1 MPFTEELFADLDE
14 DDVDLYQGCLCPE
27 YLRVNVYFTL
37 LTLVL
42 FVSEEAIAHG
52 SPQQVSEIVETLTRL
67 SKEHSGVGQVPVA
80 GIFFLCSN
88 AWTAYVGRESMQAM
102 REAEEAGLAVAN
114 ERATE
119 LTAAIHRIIRFVSP
133 GHVLNDFL
141 GAIDA
146 GDESLRL
153 WNVVGEKVQEL
164 GLRGPLQELED
175 SIELEL
181 GRLHAEHKEWAER
194 VFGDRPRQI
203 SVWPTSRHSSK
214 RTWSSPSPEFV
225 QTHVMNLKGRN
236 PVIYGTG
243 VALPGYF

>member
-1 MPFTEELFADLDE
+1 M
-14 DDVDLYQGCLCPE
+14 
-27 YLRVNVYFTL
+27 
-37 LTLVL
+37 
-42 FVSEEAIAHG
+42 
-52 SPQQVSEIVETLTRL
+52 
-67 SKEHSGVGQVPVA
+67 
-80 GIFFLCSN
+80 
-88 AWTAYVGRESMQAM
+88 
-102 REAEEAGLAVAN
+102 
-114 ERATE
+114 
-119 LTAAIHRIIRFVSP
+119 SP